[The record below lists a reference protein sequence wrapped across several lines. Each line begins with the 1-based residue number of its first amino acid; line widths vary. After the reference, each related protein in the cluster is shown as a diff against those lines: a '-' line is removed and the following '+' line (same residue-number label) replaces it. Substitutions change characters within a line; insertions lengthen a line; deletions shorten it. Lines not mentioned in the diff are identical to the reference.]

1 MGGLVGAAP
10 LEFCRG
16 RVVSQTFCHPN
27 EWAQAAPLKSRAA
40 TARPS
45 TVKKWI
51 KERFDGEM
59 DYDSILFLIGLQ
71 ELGKPFKKYK
81 KDEKLEVMHVAICSL
96 LEPYGFYEF
105 MGKDDDGWPHWKL
118 KENLPFLD
126 AKQQNKLIIDSIID
140 YFKKEEFI

>member
-1 MGGLVGAAP
+1 MASDWDRL
-10 LEFCRG
+10 
-16 RVVSQTFCHPN
+16 Q
-27 EWAQAAPLKSRAA
+27 
-40 TARPS
+40 
-45 TVKKWI
+45 KKL

-96 LEPYGFYEF
+96 LEPYGFYEL

>member
-1 MGGLVGAAP
+1 MASDWDRL
-10 LEFCRG
+10 
-16 RVVSQTFCHPN
+16 Q
-27 EWAQAAPLKSRAA
+27 
-40 TARPS
+40 
-45 TVKKWI
+45 KKL

-126 AKQQNKLIIDSIID
+126 AKQQNKLIIDSMID

>member
-1 MGGLVGAAP
+1 MASDWEIL
-10 LEFCRG
+10 
-16 RVVSQTFCHPN
+16 Q
-27 EWAQAAPLKSRAA
+27 
-40 TARPS
+40 
-45 TVKKWI
+45 KKL
-51 KERFDGEM
+51 KERFDSEV

-81 KDEKLEVMHVAICSL
+81 KDQKLEVMHVAICTL

-105 MGKDDDGWPHWKL
+105 EGKDADGWPHWKL

-140 YFKKEEFI
+140 YFKREEFI

>member
-1 MGGLVGAAP
+1 MASDWDRL
-10 LEFCRG
+10 
-16 RVVSQTFCHPN
+16 Q
-27 EWAQAAPLKSRAA
+27 
-40 TARPS
+40 
-45 TVKKWI
+45 KKL

>member
-1 MGGLVGAAP
+1 MASDWDRL
-10 LEFCRG
+10 
-16 RVVSQTFCHPN
+16 Q
-27 EWAQAAPLKSRAA
+27 
-40 TARPS
+40 
-45 TVKKWI
+45 KKL

-81 KDEKLEVMHVAICSL
+81 KDEKLEVMHIAICSL

-105 MGKDDDGWPHWKL
+105 MGKDDDDWPHWKL

>member
-1 MGGLVGAAP
+1 MASDWEIL
-10 LEFCRG
+10 
-16 RVVSQTFCHPN
+16 QTK
-27 EWAQAAPLKSRAA
+27 L
-40 TARPS
+40 
-45 TVKKWI
+45 
-51 KERFDGEM
+51 KERFETEV

-81 KDEKLEVMHVAICSL
+81 KDEKLEIMHIAICTL
-96 LEPYGFYEF
+96 LEPFGFYEF
-105 MGKDDDGWPHWKL
+105 EGTDPEGWPHWKL